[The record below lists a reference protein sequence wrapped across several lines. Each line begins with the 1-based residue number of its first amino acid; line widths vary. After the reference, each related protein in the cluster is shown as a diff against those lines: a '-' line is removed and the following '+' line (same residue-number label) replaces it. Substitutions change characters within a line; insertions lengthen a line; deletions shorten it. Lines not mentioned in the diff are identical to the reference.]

1 METWVEIENFPNYE
15 VSDFGNVRNNN
26 TGQELKPRPIVKNE
40 GKYTCY
46 DVCLYNGTRSL
57 GFHHKIHRL
66 VAKAFIPNPDNKPD
80 IDHIDGDTSNNKIT
94 NLQWATASE
103 NALNQNNKIRSDN
116 TSGHRNIFFCSQK
129 QKWALNFQE
138 NGKSTHCGF
147 YDTKEQATT
156 AKETGNYNL
165 LTTSTGE
172 KHITQDGNRFVFEKT
187 TKGKKFRKSFNTLP
201 KAVAARDALLATYSE
216 S

>member
-1 METWVEIENFPNYE
+1 METWVEIEDFPNYE
-15 VSDFGNVRNNN
+15 VSDFGNVRNSN
-26 TGQELKPRPIVKNE
+26 TGKILKPRPIVKNE

-46 DVCLYNGTRSL
+46 DVNLYNDTRTQ

-80 IDHIDGDTSNNKIT
+80 VDHIDADTSNNKVS
-94 NLQWATASE
+94 NLRWATQTE

-138 NGKSTHCGF
+138 NGKIIHCGF
-147 YDTKEQATT
+147 YDTKEQAIT
-156 AKETGNYNL
+156 AKETGIYNL
-165 LTTSTGE
+165 LTTSTGQ
-172 KHITQDGNRFVFEKT
+172 KHITKNGNRFVFEKT
-187 TKGKKFRKSFNTLP
+187 TKGKRIRNSFKTLEE
-201 KAVAARDALLATYSE
+201 AVIARDALI
-216 S
+216 